1 MTTPAVPLGHR
12 NLSPNAWLLDRARK
26 HTPRFHFDPENTD
39 VEAWREETLAAVLA
53 TLGQEPPACEPN
65 PVLLGEI
72 ELDGFIQQRWMMD
85 VEDGLSTIVAVNR
98 PSGGTEESTWA
109 PILCWH
115 GHDMGGKEPIMGNRS
130 TALLRSY
137 ADDDGYNYGAV
148 MARHGFVTIG
158 VDWMGHGDFD
168 EQRKWRISSPQKGV
182 EMDWCDTYYLNA
194 TILGMTPL
202 GINIAHGKRVLDFV
216 TTLPYVQDGP
226 IGVMGVSGG
235 GTMSLWSALADPRI
249 AATEIICY
257 SDTFPDFGVRDSNY
271 CGMQITP
278 GLFSLV
284 DVSDLQ
290 GLLFPRALMVDLGFF
305 DDCFMLE
312 SAGPCADRVEEI
324 YRRAGASHRFRRQL
338 FAAGHSWCDE
348 QSADFFG
355 EHLR

>member
-26 HTPRFHFDPENTD
+26 HTPRFHFDPETTD

-53 TLGQEPPACEPN
+53 TLGEEPPACEPN
-65 PVLLGEI
+65 PVLLGEL
-72 ELDGFIQQRWMMD
+72 ELDGFIQQRWMLD
-85 VEDGLSTIVAVNR
+85 IEEGLSTIVAVNR
-98 PSGGTEESTWA
+98 PIGGTAESRWA

-257 SDTFPDFGVRDSNY
+257 SDTFPDFGFRDSNY